1 MSDLRKYINLVDIQ
15 LDLNERTLRIP
26 GTGSSTAT
34 KIGATA
40 VDPKDGLTYQWMGRQ
55 WVQKAGQPGGKGR
68 MATATTGQQLTAK
81 ELQSRGN
88 ILTRIVKKNP
98 KVSAA
103 LAAIVGIKAGGTLAG
118 GDSAE
123 VQPQANT
130 APPAQGSMD
139 AGNAPGTSSQTA
151 PSQDLTAMK
160 AEIDALIK
168 ELESSNSADVKKELE
183 RIKRKLNPK
192 PARLSD
198 NPSII

>member
-15 LDLNERTLRIP
+15 LDLNERKLRIP
-26 GTGSSTAT
+26 GAT
-34 KIGATA
+34 SPSAPKVGAEA
-40 VDPKDGLTYQWMGRQ
+40 VGKDGLTYQWMGRQ

-130 APPAQGSMD
+130 VPPAQGSMD

-151 PSQDLTAMK
+151 SSQDLTAMK

-192 PARLSD
+192 PARWSD